1 MNELSSETLVE
12 SLTLLGEILD
22 VEKAAPAHL
31 VVVGGSALLV
41 AGIVSRTT
49 QDVDVIAER
58 GIPEGEIVPIRQLS
72 PDLRNAAGRVAEE
85 MGLPKNW
92 LNATTALFSIP
103 LESYPSDL
111 WRGMAQRQ
119 FGTRLE
125 VSFLGRGGLI
135 YLKFYAAIDA
145 ERKRRKDDRED
156 LVRLAPTREEADRAI
171 QWLRKEELLTEAHS
185 AELLELLTQLGHE
198 DLVS

>member
-22 VEKAAPAHL
+22 LEKAAPVHL

-58 GIPEGEIVPIRQLS
+58 GIPEGELVPIRQLS
-72 PDLRNAAGRVAEE
+72 PDLRDASERVAREL
-85 MGLPKNW
+85 GLPKNW

-103 LESYPSDL
+103 LESYPPDL
-111 WRGMAQRQ
+111 WREMERRA
-119 FGTRLE
+119 FGSRLE

-135 YLKFYAAIDA
+135 YLKFYAALDS

-156 LVRLAPTREEADRAI
+156 LVQLAPTREEADRAI
-171 QWLRKEELLTEAHS
+171 RWLRKEELLTEGHS

-198 DLVS
+198 DLGS